1 MHRFGF
7 KKPFKMFSKHYDD
20 GKRYLRFSQNGNYS
34 FEIFYKKQ
42 KPKIIHYINYKTFS
56 ANLFKEELKN
66 ELLSIDINNT
76 ELIGFTNTVLSIL
89 DKHATIK
96 RKYIRA
102 KNSALMTKELRA
114 AVMQKSKLTQIF
126 LKERTND
133 SKHP

>member
-1 MHRFGF
+1 
-7 KKPFKMFSKHYDD
+7 MFSKHYDD

-42 KPKIIHYINYKTFS
+42 KPKIIQYINYKTFN

-114 AVMQKSKLTQIF
+114 AVMQRSKLTQKF

>member
-1 MHRFGF
+1 M
-7 KKPFKMFSKHYDD
+7 
-20 GKRYLRFSQNGNYS
+20 
-34 FEIFYKKQ
+34 
-42 KPKIIHYINYKTFS
+42 
-56 ANLFKEELKN
+56 
-66 ELLSIDINNT
+66 SIDINNT